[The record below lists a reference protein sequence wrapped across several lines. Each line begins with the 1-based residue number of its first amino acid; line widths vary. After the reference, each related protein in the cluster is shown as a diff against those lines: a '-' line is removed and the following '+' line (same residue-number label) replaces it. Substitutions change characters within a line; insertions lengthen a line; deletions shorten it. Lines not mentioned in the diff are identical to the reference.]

1 MKTQMNRDETLLL
14 RNNWK
19 KIFIMYFYITY

>member
-1 MKTQMNRDETLLL
+1 MKTQMNRDETFLL